1 MLSVG
6 IVEAK
11 AQLSQLVERVAQG
24 EEVLVTR
31 HGKPVARLVA
41 PEVSSDVSALAE
53 WAADLR
59 AFRRGVDRGAKSGK
73 SAGKSAG
80 KVARST
86 LADLIAAGRR

>member
-6 IVEAK
+6 IFEAK
-11 AQLSQLVERVAQG
+11 AQLSALIDRVARG

-41 PEVSSDVSALAE
+41 PEVSADAAAVAE

-59 AFRRGVDRGAKSGK
+59 AFRRGVDRGARPG
-73 SAGKSAG
+73 A
-80 KVARST
+80 T
-86 LADLIAAGRR
+86 LSELIAAGRR

>member
-1 MLSVG
+1 MFSVG
-6 IVEAK
+6 IFEAK

-41 PEVSSDVSALAE
+41 PEASSDASALADWTAE
-53 WAADLR
+53 LR
-59 AFRRGVDRGAKSGK
+59 VFRRGVDRGAKLGK
-73 SAGKSAG
+73 SAGKGAG
-80 KVARST
+80 ST

>member
-6 IVEAK
+6 IFEAK

-41 PEVSSDVSALAE
+41 PEASSDASALAD
-53 WAADLR
+53 WTADLR
-59 AFRRGVDRGAKSGK
+59 AFRRGVDRGAKLGK
-73 SAGKSAG
+73 SAGKGAG
-80 KVARST
+80 ST
-86 LADLIAAGRR
+86 LTELIAAGRR

>member
-6 IVEAK
+6 IFEAK

-41 PEVSSDVSALAE
+41 PEASSDAAALADWTAE
-53 WAADLR
+53 LR
-59 AFRRGVDRGAKSGK
+59 AFRRGIDRGATAAKG
-73 SAGKSAG
+73 AGKG
-80 KVARST
+80 DGST
-86 LADLIAAGRR
+86 LAELIAAGRR

>member
-6 IVEAK
+6 IFEAK

-41 PEVSSDVSALAE
+41 PEASSDASALADWTAE
-53 WAADLR
+53 LR
-59 AFRRGVDRGAKSGK
+59 VFRRGVDRGAKLDK
-73 SAGKSAG
+73 SAGKDAG
-80 KVARST
+80 ST
-86 LADLIAAGRR
+86 LTELIAAGRR

>member
-6 IVEAK
+6 IFEAK

-41 PEVSSDVSALAE
+41 PETSSDASALAE
-53 WAADLR
+53 WTADLR
-59 AFRRGVDRGAKSGK
+59 AFRRGIDRGAKPG
-73 SAGKSAG
+73 
-80 KVARST
+80 ST
-86 LADLIAAGRR
+86 TVELIAVGRR

>member
-6 IVEAK
+6 IFEAK

-41 PEVSSDVSALAE
+41 PEAASDVAALAE
-53 WAADLR
+53 WTADLR
-59 AFRRGVDRGAKSGK
+59 AFRRGTDRGAKPG
-73 SAGKSAG
+73 A
-80 KVARST
+80 T
-86 LADLIAAGRR
+86 LDELIAAGRR